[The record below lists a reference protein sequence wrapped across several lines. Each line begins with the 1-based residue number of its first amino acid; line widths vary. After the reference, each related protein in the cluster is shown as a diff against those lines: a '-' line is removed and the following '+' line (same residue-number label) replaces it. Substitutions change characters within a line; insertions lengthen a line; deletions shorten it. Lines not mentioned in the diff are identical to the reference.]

1 VFPRFRRGGRRK
13 LDWSQVAQLG
23 QPNSIFDQKTWQQLS
38 SLVDGRDVSF
48 LDSLLQSYLDTAN
61 EHLATLRNSSADLSA
76 LRRAAHTLFGSSLS
90 VGVPSIATISRKL
103 ELELGRIP
111 VADMADRLAK
121 IEGHLQ
127 RVREQY
133 PLELASIRKKHS

>member
-1 VFPRFRRGGRRK
+1 
-13 LDWSQVAQLG
+13 VAPLRQATDTSL
-23 QPNSIFDQKTWQQLS
+23 FDQKTWQQLS
-38 SLVDGRDVSF
+38 TLVDGADVSF
-48 LDSLLQSYLDTAN
+48 LDTLLQSYLDTAN
-61 EHLATLRNSSADLSA
+61 EHLATLRSNADLSA

-121 IEGHLQ
+121 IEGQLQ

-133 PLELASIRKKHS
+133 PLELASIREKHV

>member
-1 VFPRFRRGGRRK
+1 M
-13 LDWSQVAQLG
+13 AQLG
-23 QPNSIFDQKTWQQLS
+23 QGSNSIFDQKTWQQLS
-38 SLVDGRDVSF
+38 SLVDGHDVSF

-61 EHLATLRNSSADLSA
+61 EHLATLRTSADLSA

-121 IEGHLQ
+121 IEGHLE

-133 PLELASIRKKHS
+133 PLELASIREKHS

>member
-1 VFPRFRRGGRRK
+1 
-13 LDWSQVAQLG
+13 VAQLG
-23 QPNSIFDQKTWQQLS
+23 HRNSIFDQKTWQQLS
-38 SLVDGRDVSF
+38 TLVEGHDVSF
-48 LDSLLQSYLDTAN
+48 LDSLLQSYLDTAD
-61 EHLATLRNSSADLSA
+61 EHLATLRNSADLSA

-121 IEGHLQ
+121 IEGQLQ

-133 PLELASIRKKHS
+133 PLELASIREKHAE

>member
-1 VFPRFRRGGRRK
+1 
-13 LDWSQVAQLG
+13 VASLR
-23 QPNSIFDQKTWQQLS
+23 PTTNNSLFDQKTWQQLS
-38 SLVDGRDVSF
+38 TLVDGRDVSF

-61 EHLATLRNSSADLSA
+61 EHLATLRNSGDLAA

-111 VADMADRLAK
+111 VSDMADRLAK
-121 IEGHLQ
+121 IEGQLQ

-133 PLELASIRKKHS
+133 PLELAQIQEKHL